1 MAPVAVTVAALLS
14 QGSLLSRI
22 LLSNPAS
29 VFIGRISYPFYL
41 WHWPLLVFGKAY
53 PLRTLSQLDL
63 VGLVV
68 LAFALAWLTFEFIER
83 PVRSG
88 RFAAGT
94 NTSIAGMAVTAACA
108 VALLAMPPR
117 VPDEIQRLINTP
129 NGNEGPEW
137 RSHECF
143 LTGHDGKNDFAA
155 KCVEPERPLIAI
167 WGDSTVAALMPGL
180 REQQLTRH
188 FALAQ
193 FTNGRSCQPVLV
205 RPSETDDCLELNRAI
220 LRRLSEVIP
229 DTVLLGGLWRANTS
243 ELKPTIDT
251 LRAIGVR
258 RIIILGKVPIWGIGL
273 PDLVAAYYRLKRKL
287 LPDFSSLLLEL
298 RPDAELK
305 SAAATLGV
313 DFISIYDILCKN
325 GECRTR
331 IGDDVMAGD
340 RDHFTPAGS
349 KYVVGKM
356 ANDVL
361 PEKQSTGEMS
371 KPPTNAN

>member
-1 MAPVAVTVAALLS
+1 MRRARAAVD
-14 QGSLLSRI
+14 R
-22 LLSNPAS
+22 
-29 VFIGRISYPFYL
+29 
-41 WHWPLLVFGKAY
+41 
-53 PLRTLSQLDL
+53 DL
-63 VGLVV
+63 
-68 LAFALAWLTFEFIER
+68 
-83 PVRSG
+83 G
-88 RFAAGT
+88 RFDRCCAHAG
-94 NTSIAGMAVTAACA
+94 SSRTAAYSPFRAGA
-108 VALLAMPPR
+108 VH
-117 VPDEIQRLINTP
+117 QRKILP
-129 NGNEGPEW
+129 
-137 RSHECF
+137 
-143 LTGHDGKNDFAA
+143 TGSSKA
-155 KCVEPERPLIAI
+155 ER
-167 WGDSTVAALMPGL
+167 D
-180 REQQLTRH
+180 
-188 FALAQ
+188 
-193 FTNGRSCQPVLV
+193 
-205 RPSETDDCLELNRAI
+205 
-220 LRRLSEVIP
+220 RRLFGAQPSNIEAPIS